1 MAGDQRRSH
10 GPAMTGDL
18 WRLDATE
25 LARLIRLGRASSLEA
40 TQSGLARLHAVN
52 PKINAVVRILEEE
65 ALAAATAA
73 DEAQARGDVL
83 GPLHG
88 VPVTTKVNTDQAG
101 CPTDNGVVAFRDNI
115 ATLDAPVVANLKRA
129 GAIVIG
135 RTNTPAFSMRVFA
148 DNDLHGRTL
157 NPRDPTLS
165 AGGSSGGAG
174 AAVAT
179 GIGPIAHGNDI
190 GGSVRIPAMYN
201 GVIGLRVS
209 LGRIPAYNP
218 SQQIARA
225 VGAQLMSVQ
234 GPLTRSLRDTRLA
247 LAVMAQGDPLDTRW
261 ADVPLAGSPMS
272 RPIGVALVPR
282 NPGGYTHPAQAEAV
296 HQAGLHLAAA
306 GYAVEEIDPPDLD
319 AVVDTW
325 HHIGSTDVLA
335 LLAPQMEKHG
345 DPDAQTSMR
354 LWRELMP
361 PTDLRGVLGALA
373 QRDLFLWRWLEFMQ
387 RHPLVVMPTM
397 GDLPPPHNLDTTRE
411 GGVRVLD
418 ALRVSLI
425 SPLLGLPA
433 LAVPVGIHGPLRP
446 GVQILAPRFREDLCL
461 DAGEV
466 IEAAEGVVTPIDP
479 VPSSSAW
486 RSPQLREG

>member
-1 MAGDQRRSH
+1 
-10 GPAMTGDL
+10 MTDDL

-25 LARLIRLGRASSLEA
+25 LARLIRRGRASSLEA

-115 ATLDAPVVANLKRA
+115 ATRDAPVVANLKRA

-148 DNDLHGRTL
+148 DNALHGRTV

>member
-1 MAGDQRRSH
+1 
-10 GPAMTGDL
+10 MTDEF

-25 LARLIRLGRASSLEA
+25 LARLIRLGRTSSREA
-40 TQSGLARLHAVN
+40 TQSCLSRLHAVN
-52 PKINAVVRILEEE
+52 PAINAVVRILEEE
-65 ALAAATAA
+65 ALAAAAAA
-73 DEAQARGDVL
+73 DEARGRADVL

-115 ATLDAPVVANLKRA
+115 ATRDAPVVANLKRA

-135 RTNTPAFSMRVFA
+135 RTNTPAFSMRAFA
-148 DNDLHGRTL
+148 DNALHGRTL
-157 NPRDPTLS
+157 NPRDPALS

-201 GVIGLRVS
+201 GVVGLRVS

-234 GPLTRSLRDTRLA
+234 GPLTRSVRDARLA
-247 LAVMAQGDPLDTRW
+247 LAAMAQGDPLDTRW
-261 ADVPLAGSPMS
+261 ADVPLAGPAAP
-272 RPIGVALVPR
+272 RPIGVALVPH
-282 NPGGYTHPAQAEAV
+282 NPGGYTHSAQAEAV
-296 HQAGLHLAAA
+296 REAGRQLAAA
-306 GYAVEEIDPPDLD
+306 GYAVDEVDPPDLD
-319 AVVDTW
+319 AVIDTW
-325 HHIGSTDVLA
+325 HRIGSTDVLA
-335 LLAPQMEKHG
+335 TLAPQMEKYG

-354 LWRELMP
+354 LWYELMP

-373 QRDLFLWRWLEFMQ
+373 QRDLLLWRWLEFMQ
-387 RHPLVVMPTM
+387 RHPLVVTPTM

-411 GGVRVLD
+411 GQIRVLD
-418 ALRVSLI
+418 SLRVSLI
-425 SPLLGLPA
+425 APVLGIPA
-433 LAVPVGIHGPLRP
+433 LAVPVGNHGRLRP

-461 DAGEV
+461 DSGEI

-479 VPSSSAW
+479 VPSSSA
-486 RSPQLREG
+486 

>member
-1 MAGDQRRSH
+1 
-10 GPAMTGDL
+10 MTDDL

-25 LARLIRLGRASSLEA
+25 LARLIRLGQVSSREA
-40 TQSGLARLHAVN
+40 TQSCLTRLHAVN

-65 ALAAATAA
+65 ALVAATVA
-73 DEAQARGDVL
+73 DEAQARGESL

-115 ATLDAPVVANLKRA
+115 ATRDAPVVANLRRA

-135 RTNTPAFSMRVFA
+135 RTNTPAFSMRGFA
-148 DNDLHGRTL
+148 DNALHGRTL
-157 NPRDPTLS
+157 NPRDPALS

-179 GIGPIAHGNDI
+179 GIGPIGHGNDI
-190 GGSVRIPAMYN
+190 GGSVRIPALFN
-201 GVIGLRVS
+201 GVVGLRVS

-218 SQQIARA
+218 SQQVARPI
-225 VGAQLMSVQ
+225 GSQLMAVQ
-234 GPLTRSLRDTRLA
+234 GPLTRTVRDARLA
-247 LAVMAQGDPLDTRW
+247 LAAMAQGDPIDTRW
-261 ADVPLAGSPMS
+261 AEVPLAGPPLP
-272 RPIGVALVPR
+272 RPIGVALVPQ
-282 NPGGYTHPAQAEAV
+282 NPGGSTHSAQAEAV
-296 HQAGLHLAAA
+296 RQAGRHLAAA
-306 GYAVEEIDPPDLD
+306 GYAVEEIAPPDLE
-319 AVVDTW
+319 AIIETW
-325 HHIGSTDVLA
+325 HRIGSTDVLPV
-335 LLAPQMEKHG
+335 LAPQMAEHG

-387 RHPLVVMPTM
+387 RYPLVVMPTF
-397 GDLPPPHNLDTTRE
+397 GELALPHNLDTTRE
-411 GGVRVLD
+411 GAVQVLE

-425 SPLLGLPA
+425 APVLGLPA
-433 LAVPVGIHGPLRP
+433 LAVPVGNHGHLRP
-446 GVQILAPRFREDLCL
+446 GAQILAPRFREDLCL

-466 IEAAEGVVTPIDP
+466 IEAAEGVVAPINP
-479 VPSSSAW
+479 VSSPA
-486 RSPQLREG
+486 G

>member
-1 MAGDQRRSH
+1 M
-10 GPAMTGDL
+10 
-18 WRLDATE
+18 
-25 LARLIRLGRASSLEA
+25 
-40 TQSGLARLHAVN
+40 
-52 PKINAVVRILEEE
+52 
-65 ALAAATAA
+65 
-73 DEAQARGDVL
+73 
-83 GPLHG
+83 
-88 VPVTTKVNTDQAG
+88 TTKVNTDQAG

-115 ATLDAPVVANLKRA
+115 AAEDAPVIANLKHA

-148 DNDLHGRTL
+148 DNALHGRTL
-157 NPRDPTLS
+157 NHRDPALS

-179 GIGPIAHGNDI
+179 GIGPIAHGHDI

-201 GVIGLRVS
+201 GVVGLRVS

-218 SQQIARA
+218 SQQSARA

-234 GPLTRSLRDTRLA
+234 GPLTRSVRDARLA
-247 LAVMAQGDPLDTRW
+247 LSVMARGDAIDTRW
-261 ADVPLAGSPMS
+261 ADVPLAGPALP
-272 RPIGVALVPR
+272 RPIGAALVPY

-296 HQAGLHLAAA
+296 RQAGRHLVAA
-306 GYAVEEIDPPDLD
+306 GYAVEEIAPPGLD

-335 LLAPQMEKHG
+335 LLAPQMEQHG

-354 LWRELMP
+354 LWRQLMP
-361 PTDLRGVLGALA
+361 PTDLAGVLGALA
-373 QRDLFLWRWLEFMQ
+373 RRDLLLWRWLEFMQ
-387 RHPLVVMPTM
+387 RYPLVVLPTM

-411 GGVRVLD
+411 GQARVLD
-418 ALRVSLI
+418 SIRVGLI
-425 SPLLGLPA
+425 SPVLGVPA
-433 LAVPVGIHGPLRP
+433 LAVPVGNHGRLRP

-479 VPSSSAW
+479 LTSAVA
-486 RSPQLREG
+486 

>member
-1 MAGDQRRSH
+1 
-10 GPAMTGDL
+10 MTDEL

-25 LARLIRLGRASSLEA
+25 LARQIRLGRVSSRDA
-40 TQSGLARLHAVN
+40 TRSCLARLHTVN

-65 ALAAATAA
+65 ALVAAAAA
-73 DEAQARGDVL
+73 DEAQARGEVL

-115 ATLDAPVVANLKRA
+115 AGQDAPVIANLKRA

-135 RTNTPAFSMRVFA
+135 RTNTPAFSMRAFA
-148 DNDLHGRTL
+148 DNALHGRTL

-174 AAVAT
+174 AAVAA

-201 GVIGLRVS
+201 GVVGLRVS
-209 LGRIPAYNP
+209 LGRIPAFNP

-225 VGAQLMSVQ
+225 IGAQLMSVQ
-234 GPLTRSLRDTRLA
+234 GPLTRSLRDARLA
-247 LAVMAQGDPLDTRW
+247 LAVMAHGDPLDTRW
-261 ADVPLAGSPMS
+261 ADVPLAGPALA
-272 RPIGVALVPR
+272 RPIGVALVPN

-296 HQAGLHLAAA
+296 LQAGRHLAAS
-306 GYAVEEIDPPDLD
+306 GYAVGETAPPDLE

-325 HHIGSTDVLA
+325 HRIGSTDVLA
-335 LLAPQMEKHG
+335 LLAPQMEEHG
-345 DPDAQTSMR
+345 DPDAKLSMR
-354 LWRELMP
+354 LWCELVP

-373 QRDLFLWRWLEFMQ
+373 QRDLLLWRWLEFMQ
-387 RHPLVVMPTM
+387 RYPLIVMPTM
-397 GDLPPPHNLDTTRE
+397 GDLPPPHNLDTTRD
-411 GGVRVLD
+411 GAARVLD

-425 SPLLGLPA
+425 APVLGLPA
-433 LAVPVGIHGPLRP
+433 LAVPVGGHGRVRP

-479 VPSSSAW
+479 VT
-486 RSPQLREG
+486 SPAA

>member
-1 MAGDQRRSH
+1 
-10 GPAMTGDL
+10 MTDDL

-25 LARLIRLGRASSLEA
+25 LVRLIGLGQVSSREA
-40 TQSGLARLHAVN
+40 TQSCLARLHAAN

-65 ALAAATAA
+65 ALVAATAA
-73 DEAQARGDVL
+73 DEAQARGEPL

-115 ATLDAPVVANLKRA
+115 AARDAPVVANLRRA

-135 RTNTPAFSMRVFA
+135 RTNTPAFSMRGFA
-148 DNDLHGRTL
+148 DNALHGRTL
-157 NPRDPTLS
+157 NPRDPALS

-179 GIGPIAHGNDI
+179 GIGPIGHGNDI

-201 GVIGLRVS
+201 GVVGLRVS

-234 GPLTRSLRDTRLA
+234 GPLTRSLRDARLT
-247 LAVMAQGDPLDTRW
+247 LRVMARGDPLDTRW
-261 ADVPLAGSPMS
+261 ADVPLAGPPL
-272 RPIGVALVPR
+272 PIGVALVPH
-282 NPGGYTHPAQAEAV
+282 NPGGHTHPAQTDAV
-296 HQAGLHLAAA
+296 RQAGRHLAAA
-306 GYAVEEIDPPDLD
+306 GYAVDEVAPPDLD
-319 AVVDTW
+319 EIIETW
-325 HHIGSTDVLA
+325 HRIGSTDVLA
-335 LLAPQMEKHG
+335 LLAPQMEEHG
-345 DPDAQTSMR
+345 DPDAQASMR
-354 LWRELMP
+354 FWRELMP

-373 QRDLFLWRWLEFMQ
+373 QRDLLLWRWLEFMQ
-387 RHPLVVMPTM
+387 RYPLVVMPTM

-411 GGVRVLD
+411 GAARVLD

-425 SPLLGLPA
+425 APVLGIPA
-433 LAVPVGIHGPLRP
+433 LAVPVGTHGRLRP
-446 GVQILAPRFREDLCL
+446 GVQILASRFREDLCL

-466 IEAAEGVVTPIDP
+466 IEAAEGIVTPIDP
-479 VPSSSAW
+479 LTSAAA
-486 RSPQLREG
+486 